1 MRLIWCITSKFIL
14 LQILYCFLLRIV
26 RTTMSQKKVHEF
38 ESCCAFIKV
47 GMTKKQVIAL
57 MGDNYHTSFIDG
69 CETLSWKCRKASI
82 SDPLST
88 TDSLGNFT
96 YATVRLKD
104 DVVIEYSW

>member
-1 MRLIWCITSKFIL
+1 ML
-14 LQILYCFLLRIV
+14 LLLFLGVPLALCVVFLLRIV
-26 RTTMSQKKVHEF
+26 RTTIVRKKAHEF

-69 CETLSWKCRKASI
+69 CETLTWKCRRASI